1 MDSPARA
8 WREFPQ
14 RYRLEATKCTQC
26 EKILYPPR
34 VVCPKCGAS
43 TFENI
48 TLPRE
53 GTVVT
58 FTIVRVPPAG
68 FTEQTPLPIAIV
80 ELMEGLRVMVQIGD
94 LADPSELEI
103 GMPCAALNR
112 QHRPLKGGAGPA
124 PTAWLEGR
132 LPRFDVAIGIGENA
146 SYERL

>member
-1 MDSPARA
+1 MISPGRS

-14 RYRLEATKCTQC
+14 RYRLEAAKCETC
-26 EKILYPPR
+26 GKIHYPPR
-34 VVCPKCGAS
+34 VACSKCGGT

-53 GTVVT
+53 GKVVT

-80 ELMEGLRVMVQIGD
+80 ELMDGVRIMVQIGD

-103 GMPCAALNR
+103 GMPVRLEFR
-112 QHRPLKGGAGPA
+112 RISWDGEAGLIFYGHKA
-124 PTAWLEGR
+124 
-132 LPRFDVAIGIGENA
+132 VK
-146 SYERL
+146 S